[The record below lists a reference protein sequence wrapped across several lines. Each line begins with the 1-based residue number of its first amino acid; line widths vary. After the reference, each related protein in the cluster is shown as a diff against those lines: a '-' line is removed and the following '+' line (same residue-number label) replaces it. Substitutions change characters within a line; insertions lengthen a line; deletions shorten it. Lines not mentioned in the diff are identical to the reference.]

1 MPIFILKIQID
12 GSVETYYCDNMQTI
26 KDFLFNIFTDF
37 DINEDTI
44 DDIDSHL
51 RERSEGFVTVEK
63 VFLNR
68 NSKKNKDINHEHR

>member
-12 GSVETYYCDNMQTI
+12 GSVENYYCDNMQTI
-26 KDFLFNIFTDF
+26 KDFVFNIFTDF

-51 RERSEGFVTVEK
+51 RERSEGYIEVKE

-68 NSKKNKDINHEHR
+68 RTKKQKQ

>member
-26 KDFLFNIFTDF
+26 KDFVFNIFTDF
-37 DINEDTI
+37 DINEDSI

-51 RERSEGFVTVEK
+51 RERSEGYIEVKK

-68 NSKKNKDINHEHR
+68 GTKK